1 MRVTKGTAFLLS
13 LSVVFLMFTATS
25 IVAVISWFKIS
36 LEYRKTELLLPFVG
50 TFLTSVV
57 SLAAGFFGFNVA
69 DNGVKG
75 KYFNQSLA
83 DKEEK

>member
-1 MRVTKGTAFLLS
+1 MKITKGTAFLLS
-13 LSVVFLMFTATS
+13 LAAVFVMFLATS
-25 IVAVISWFKIS
+25 AVAVVSWFRIDT
-36 LEYRKTELLLPFVG
+36 EYHKTELLLPFIG

-75 KYFNQSLA
+75 RFFNQGLS
-83 DKEEK
+83 DKKE